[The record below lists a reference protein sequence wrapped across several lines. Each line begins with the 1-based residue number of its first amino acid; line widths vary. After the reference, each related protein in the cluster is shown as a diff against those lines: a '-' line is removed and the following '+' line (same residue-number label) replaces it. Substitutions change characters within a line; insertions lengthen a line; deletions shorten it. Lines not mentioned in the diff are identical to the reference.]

1 MNIIDYSAIE
11 NMDISRSQLE
21 TYSENSTLQ
30 QYSTGSLAL
39 GQEYSHLHSILADGG
54 NQFGVSSL
62 TFDLQEDLLWMG
74 NQGGHITSYYGS
86 ALQKYTSFQVHA
98 TNEIREM
105 ITVDTGILSLTCNYM
120 RLSSRR
126 GLTIFGHSSEHMQD
140 MQCMVLMP
148 SGNLLIGGHQ
158 PFMVEYDLN
167 VIEETGTIE
176 VGNNGCVIIRR
187 HPRFLCCGDASGKI
201 TLRDPN
207 SLSVEHTLDA
217 HSGMLSDFDVHG
229 NLLVTCGFSSRH
241 GNLTVDRFLM
251 VYDLRVMRGMT
262 PIQLMFP
269 PLLLRFVPAFTSRIC
284 VVSQSGQFQLLDT
297 GNNNQSPF
305 IHHVENGCEAI
316 LTFDTSSSG
325 QALAL
330 GDAAGYIHFYGASN
344 EVNFNAYSRSTEFPD
359 SVESHPPI
367 DINDEVTPLSTIPMP
382 HCTGKLLSDWPEE
395 FTKVQYRCTPPIDP
409 QILGT
414 VRMVGPI
421 GYAPNPGIFLRNQ
434 VPYPLDNRGQGA
446 HRDIARD
453 DTNEIV
459 PQRYLKLEVKYS
471 RMGTED
477 MDYSRY
483 NRTGF
488 SGLEPYPPNAYCNN
502 MIQVL
507 YFIQPLKCA
516 LLSHIC
522 QREFCLSC
530 ELGFLFH
537 MLDTAQG
544 LPCQA
549 SNFLRA
555 FRTIPEASALGLI
568 LSDLSEA
575 RRKTN
580 IPQLVQSWTRF
591 LLQQIHTETLEM
603 VENENTQNEEKSE
616 NTTDSNVHSFLSQL
630 FGAQLLSRNHCRC
643 GEVTVQEST
652 TLLCSLVYPDCT
664 PAGKPPIQFS
674 FHQILKKSLVV
685 EQNMPAWC
693 EKCEKYQVMQQR
705 KKLKTLPDILVISC
719 GLDNQQDL
727 NFWKT
732 QMDLLNNMEGSNILK
747 TLPDIPFT
755 RKPCRYGNSCNR
767 ADCKFLHDKE
777 QTASPAQQPSVT
789 SWLPSTLRIKLD
801 EENDDI
807 IVENITDI
815 MEQNEESE
823 NKTDTKTNYLL
834 DDDYELIAV
843 VNVIN
848 DPKEYRDNIISCIK
862 VNNDLKSV
870 NQWYLF
876 NDFSITPITEQEAL
890 FINLEWKLPCVLYY
904 SCCNVNKKHSCEVR
918 NPISDQVFREDVSLA
933 ARGGQSHIMFTP
945 LKPDEMPK
953 AGQIVAMD
961 AEFVTLNQE
970 EAEIRS
976 DGTRSTIRPS
986 QLSVARISCVRGD
999 GSLQGVPF
1007 IDDYISTQEQVVDY
1021 LTKFSGI
1028 QPGDLDVTLS
1038 SKHLTTLKATYQKL
1052 RFLVDIGVKFVGHG
1066 LKTDFRVINLVVP
1079 SHQIVDT
1086 VLLFHLPNKRM
1097 VSLRFLAWHFLDL
1110 KIQSETHDSVE
1121 DAKTALQ
1128 LYKKY
1133 QQLYNKGE
1141 IQERLKELYE
1151 IGRLLQWKV
1160 PGTND

>member
-1 MNIIDYSAIE
+1 MEYSTIE
-11 NMDISRSQLE
+11 SMELSRSQLE
-21 TYSENSTLQ
+21 TYSEKPSLP

-126 GLTIFGHSSEHMQD
+126 GLAIFGHSSEHMQD

-148 SGNLLIGGHQ
+148 SGNLLVGGHQ
-158 PFMVEYDLN
+158 PFMVEFDLN
-167 VIEETGTIE
+167 LMEETGTIE
-176 VGNNGCVIIRR
+176 VGNNGCVIMRR
-187 HPRFLCCGDASGKI
+187 HPRFLCCGDTSGKI

-251 VYDLRVMRGMT
+251 VYDLRVMRSMT

-297 GNNNQSPF
+297 GNNNQSPY

-344 EVNFNAYSRSTEFPD
+344 EVNFNAYSRPTEFPD
-359 SVESHPPI
+359 SVEPHPPI

-395 FTKVQYRCTPPIDP
+395 FMKVHYRCTPAIDP

-434 VPYPLDNRGQGA
+434 VPYPLDNRGPGA

-471 RMGTED
+471 RTGTED

-544 LPCQA
+544 SPCQA

-568 LSDLSEA
+568 LTDLSEA

-603 VENENTQNEEKSE
+603 VGNENNQNEEKSE
-616 NTTDSNVHSFLSQL
+616 TVMDGNVQSFLSQL
-630 FGAQLLSRNHCRC
+630 FGAQLISHNHCRC
-643 GEVTVQEST
+643 GEETVQEST
-652 TLLCSLVYPDCT
+652 TLLCSLVYPDCM
-664 PAGKPPIQFS
+664 PAGKPPIQFN
-674 FHQILKKSLVV
+674 FHQILKKSLLV

-732 QMDLLNNMEGSNILK
+732 QMDLLNNMEGSNTLK

-777 QTASPAQQPSVT
+777 QNTSSTQQQPVT
-789 SWLPSTLRIKLD
+789 SWLPSSLRIKLD

-807 IVENITDI
+807 IVENISDL
-815 MEQNEESE
+815 MDQSEDSE
-823 NKTDTKTNYLL
+823 NKTNCLL

-862 VNNDLKSV
+862 VNNDQKGIQ
-870 NQWYLF
+870 QWYLF

-918 NPISDQVFREDVSLA
+918 NPISEQVFREDVSLA

-999 GSLQGVPF
+999 GSLQGIPF